1 MPTISHQFTLD
12 PGSGTSK
19 ANNLVQVTAGSS
31 VALTGDAAFLIDDG
45 KLTSKLDVYR
55 VLTALEQY
63 ISRQFVSATDVSD
76 LPTSGS
82 LTL

>member
-1 MPTISHQFTLD
+1 MATISHQFTLD

-19 ANNLVQVTAGSS
+19 ANNRVEVAAGSS
-31 VALTGDAAFLIDDG
+31 VALTGDAAFLIDDT

>member
-1 MPTISHQFTLD
+1 MATISHQFTLD
-12 PGSGTSK
+12 PGSGASK
-19 ANNLVQVTAGSS
+19 ANNLVQVAAGSS
-31 VALTGDAAFLIDDG
+31 VELTGDAAFLIDDT

-55 VLTALEQY
+55 VLKALDQY
-63 ISRQFVSATDVSD
+63 ISRQFVSATDVAD